1 MSDENPFASA
11 ERYYAEFRPG
21 YGEDAPEYLAD
32 RCSLDGDAR
41 VLDLG
46 CGAGQLTVPL
56 SRRAGEVVAM
66 DPNEAML
73 DRARKAAERAGREN
87 VTFVRGGDAGL
98 HGRMGPFRLTS
109 IGRSFHWMDQRATLS
124 TLRRITE
131 PGGGV
136 AVLTDREWL
145 TKGRAAWQAAV
156 YEAAARFLDD
166 LPAREDPNEVEY
178 DDPWDEMLAEMG
190 SRTSKPSRFR
200 WSGSGRWTRWSATS
214 SRSRSARP
222 DASATR
228 RRPSRRRSGIDWRN
242 SGATRSGRRPRW
254 RSSRVSDRGECVR
267 WTEYYC

>member
-190 SRTSKPSRFR
+190 FADVETVEIPLERE
-200 WSGSGRWTRWSATS
+200 WSVDEVVGYVFSLSFCSPGRVGDEKEAFEAALRDRLAELGGDPFGQETEVEIVSGV
-214 SRSRSARP
+214 RP
-222 DASATR
+222 
-228 RRPSRRRSGIDWRN
+228 G
-242 SGATRSGRRPRW
+242 
-254 RSSRVSDRGECVR
+254 
-267 WTEYYC
+267 